1 LSWSEPEGAS
11 SAIPPELPSESEE
24 VVELP
29 EPDFSTTVVVVD
41 ELPQAARMS
50 AERPTS
56 EPPTS
61 FTFFIETPESVART
75 EPQN

>member
-1 LSWSEPEGAS
+1 
-11 SAIPPELPSESEE
+11 
-24 VVELP
+24 
-29 EPDFSTTVVVVD
+29 VVVVD